1 MIRAIAPKPLEPPD
15 PAPTN
20 TTATPIPAAAAPA
33 QPTASEEASIPRILV
48 AEDNAVN
55 QKVAMRDLK
64 SIGRAATLV
73 VNGQE
78 AIEALH
84 RQRYDLIFMDVQ
96 MPVLDGLEATR
107 LIRKAQA
114 AGDPA
119 ISPNLRIVAMTANA
133 LTGDREICLGAGMDD
148 YISKPLT
155 PEAVTA
161 IIERYLGQP
170 RTA

>member
-1 MIRAIAPKPLEPPD
+1 MMLRAIAPNPPEPP
-15 PAPTN
+15 
-20 TTATPIPAAAAPA
+20 APA
-33 QPTASEEASIPRILV
+33 QQTPANATTRAASAPASPTASEEASIPRILV

-55 QKVAMRDLK
+55 QKVAMRFLK

-78 AIEALH
+78 AIDALH

-133 LTGDREICLGAGMDD
+133 LTGDREICIGAGMDD

-161 IIERYLGQP
+161 IIERYLG
-170 RTA
+170 